1 VRIRRALV
9 PVLLASVATL
19 TACGGDDSG
28 DQAADD
34 PTSTSTEATE
44 ATDDGASDDGGE
56 PAGDVAACDLLTTD
70 EVADAVGSPVKDG
83 IPTSGPAV
91 TGGDFSTCVWQS
103 ADPDNPADTA
113 TLTIYEN
120 AAAADSVR
128 SDDSPAVD
136 GIGDSAFSDSVSSV
150 WVYDGEKSFFT
161 QWYIFGTMD
170 DEGLEQSKALAQA
183 AADKL

>member
-1 VRIRRALV
+1 M
-9 PVLLASVATL
+9 AT
-19 TACGGDDSG
+19 
-28 DQAADD
+28 
-34 PTSTSTEATE
+34 P
-44 ATDDGASDDGGE
+44 
-56 PAGDVAACDLLTTD
+56 AACDLLTTD

-83 IPTSGPAV
+83 IRTSGPAV

-128 SDDSPAVD
+128 RDDSPAVD

>member
-1 VRIRRALV
+1 MRIRRALV
-9 PVLLASVATL
+9 PVLLATVATL
-19 TACGGDDSG
+19 TACGGGDSG
-28 DQAADD
+28 GQAADD
-34 PTSTSTEATE
+34 PTSASTEATE
-44 ATDDGASDDGGE
+44 GGAAGDDGGD

-83 IPTSGPAV
+83 IRTSGPAV

-170 DEGLEQSKALAQA
+170 DEGLVQSKALAQA